1 MDKVVNEYCTLK
13 ENCRRHFML
22 RAIGSM
28 EETPTS
34 STCCDVCSTRIS
46 IPIPLNFEL
55 LANDPPPRKRPRRAT
70 RKVDKAA
77 EERLR
82 QGLKAERE
90 AYMKEHPSFQMLGE
104 NFMCDDAAIDKICQ
118 DARFISSAEDL
129 HIVNIRPEVKSRF
142 FAVIQRSFSVSSQ
155 QHTSSSLPQICI

>member
-1 MDKVVNEYCTLK
+1 MISVLNHNYSYVVEHAGRGGTPSRAHVFYSSRRKKMDQVVNEYCTLK
-13 ENCRRHFML
+13 ENCRRYFML

-28 EETPTS
+28 EETPPS

-77 EERLR
+77 EERLFEGR
-82 QGLKAERE
+82 ERSIHE
-90 AYMKEHPSFQMLGE
+90 GA
-104 NFMCDDAAIDKICQ
+104 
-118 DARFISSAEDL
+118 
-129 HIVNIRPEVKSRF
+129 
-142 FAVIQRSFSVSSQ
+142 SQ
-155 QHTSSSLPQICI
+155 LPNVGGKLRL